1 MRSRHPAAADH
12 PGFITT
18 MRLFASHALAL
29 VTAFFCLAS
38 HAEDAIVIGQSAPF
52 TGPSAQLAAEF
63 NLGARTYFQM
73 VNENG
78 GVHGRRIEL
87 KALDDGYD
95 PNQTVKNTNELI
107 EKERVLALF
116 GYVGTSTTLAALP
129 VATAN
134 QVPFIAPVSGA
145 EALRRPFNRMVFNIR
160 ASYLDEAQYIVDQL
174 TVSSLKS
181 IAVFYQNDAYGKAGL
196 EAFTAAQRKH
206 ADVQLLGSATI
217 ERHSTDVAAQAKALL
232 AMHAQAVML
241 ISSYSSSAA
250 LIKEMKKNGYSGQF
264 VSVSF
269 VGGKALADEL
279 GSQGTGV
286 MISEVTPFPWG
297 ESGQL
302 QREYTKALH
311 KANVP
316 GASFGSME
324 GFLAAK
330 VLVEGL
336 QRAGRDVT
344 RAKLVAAL
352 ESMTNWDAGGVRI
365 SFSPDNHN
373 GSHFVEMTMI
383 GPAGRFVH

>member
-1 MRSRHPAAADH
+1 
-12 PGFITT
+12 

-174 TVSSLKS
+174 TVSR
-181 IAVFYQNDAYGKAGL
+181 VVTQ
-196 EAFTAAQRKH
+196 
-206 ADVQLLGSATI
+206 
-217 ERHSTDVAAQAKALL
+217 
-232 AMHAQAVML
+232 
-241 ISSYSSSAA
+241 
-250 LIKEMKKNGYSGQF
+250 
-264 VSVSF
+264 VS
-269 VGGKALADEL
+269 E
-279 GSQGTGV
+279 
-286 MISEVTPFPWG
+286 W
-297 ESGQL
+297 
-302 QREYTKALH
+302 
-311 KANVP
+311 
-316 GASFGSME
+316 
-324 GFLAAK
+324 
-330 VLVEGL
+330 
-336 QRAGRDVT
+336 
-344 RAKLVAAL
+344 
-352 ESMTNWDAGGVRI
+352 VR
-365 SFSPDNHN
+365 P
-373 GSHFVEMTMI
+373 
-383 GPAGRFVH
+383 